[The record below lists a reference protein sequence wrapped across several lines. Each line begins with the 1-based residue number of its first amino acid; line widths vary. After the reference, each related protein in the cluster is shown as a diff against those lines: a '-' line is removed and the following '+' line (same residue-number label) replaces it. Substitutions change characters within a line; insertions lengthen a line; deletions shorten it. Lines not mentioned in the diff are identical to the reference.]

1 MLILDPEEIVDIT
14 IAIVAIVVAVFL
26 AWLYRVSKGD
36 KLNFAALVGL
46 VTSIIFAVGKIIDV
60 FGPFSSIYLNKL
72 FANFLELILI
82 LGLAISFGSY
92 YIQWRR
98 ED

>member
-1 MLILDPEEIVDIT
+1 LILDVEIISDTIIT
-14 IAIVAIVVAVFL
+14 IVAIVVAVFL

-36 KLNFAALVGL
+36 KLNFAAFVALL
-46 VTSIIFAVGKIIDV
+46 AMIIFAVGKMFDI
-60 FGPFSSIYLNKL
+60 FGPFSSIYWNKV

-92 YIQWRR
+92 YVQWRR

>member
-1 MLILDPEEIVDIT
+1 MILNTEEIVDIAIT
-14 IAIVAIVVAVFL
+14 IVAIVVAVFL
-26 AWLYRVSKGD
+26 GWLYRVSRGD
-36 KLNFAALVGL
+36 KLNFAALVAL
-46 VTSIIFAVGKIIDV
+46 VASIIFAVGKLFDV

-92 YIQWRR
+92 YVQWRR

>member
-1 MLILDPEEIVDIT
+1 LILNTEEIVDIAIT
-14 IAIVAIVVAVFL
+14 IVAIVVAVFL
-26 AWLYRVSKGD
+26 GWLYRVSRGD
-36 KLNFAALVGL
+36 KLNFAALVAL
-46 VTSIIFAVGKIIDV
+46 VASIIFAVGKLFDV

-92 YIQWRR
+92 YVQWRR